1 MATRSAA
8 RSAALARGALLA
20 LAAAQAAP
28 AAAQGT
34 PEKVTVTAPRGAG
47 TVTGFAEQ
55 PLATSP
61 FQVDV
66 TTQEQM
72 KDEGIRRL
80 SDLARVDAA
89 VGDGYNAVG
98 YYDFLSVRGFVLD
111 NRFNY
116 RREGLPISAETAI
129 PLDNKARIEVLKG
142 INGFQ
147 AGVGSPGGLVNVAVK
162 RPTLLPSSEAFV
174 GWQQNGSVLG
184 SVDLSRR
191 LGEQQQVGLRLNA
204 AAERLDPAVNNADG
218 ERWLLALAGDW
229 RLGADTLLEAEI
241 ETSRRSQPSVPGFSV
256 LGSVVPAPSDPWINI
271 NDQDWSLPS
280 VFASTVGTLR
290 WRQNLSAGWQFVAL
304 AGSQQLKTDD
314 RIAFPFGCSAE
325 SAYDRFC
332 SDGTFDFYDFRSED
346 ETRRTNALDLSL
358 SGPWQTGPVQ
368 HALTLGVQFARV
380 KQRTQPQAFNY
391 VGTGN
396 VDGTATVP
404 PDPTAATPGTNR
416 DASSNELYLRDRM
429 AFDAR
434 NALWLGLRYTRQ
446 KTDTALTDGT
456 QATGI
461 EQSFFSPWLAFTHQL
476 DGGALLYASAGTGYE
491 SDVAPNTPIYSNR
504 GQALDALR
512 STQFELGI
520 KGTLPQGAGGWTLAL
535 FDIERP
541 VSADVGCADA
551 DGDGLIDDGS
561 CTRARDGDQRHRG
574 VELGIDAR
582 VGAFSLAGGAMAL
595 QARREG
601 SVDAAINGLRPTNV
615 PAYTA
620 KLQFGWEPESVPGLQ
635 LLAIGSYESSRI
647 VLPDN
652 SLAIPGWGRVDLGLR
667 YRQQMGG
674 RTLVWRLAVD
684 NLFDERAWRES
695 PFQFAHAW
703 LFPLA
708 ARTLS
713 ASVQVQL

>member
-1 MATRSAA
+1 MATQPKYPI
-8 RSAALARGALLA
+8 AALARGALLA
-20 LAAAQAAP
+20 LTVVPVAPASAQAEA
-28 AAAQGT
+28 
-34 PEKVTVTAPRGAG
+34 ERVTVTAPRSAG
-47 TVTGFAEQ
+47 TVTGFADQ

-66 TTQEQM
+66 TTQERM
-72 KDEGIRRL
+72 KDDGIRRL
-80 SDLARVDAA
+80 SDVARVDAA

-162 RPTLLPSSEAFV
+162 RPTLQPISELFV

-191 LGEQQQVGLRLNA
+191 LGEQQAFGLRLNA
-204 AAERLDPAVNNADG
+204 AAERIDPAVNRADG
-218 ERWLLALAGDW
+218 ERWLLAAAGDW
-229 RLGADTLLEAEI
+229 RLGPDTLLEAEI

-271 NDQDWSLPS
+271 NDQAWSLPS

-290 WRQNLSAGWQFVAL
+290 WRQNLAAGWQFVAL

-325 SAYDRFC
+325 NVYDRFC
-332 SDGTFDFYDFRSED
+332 SDGSFDFYDFRSED

-358 SGPWQTGPVQ
+358 SGPWRTGPVR
-368 HALTLGVQFARV
+368 HAITVGLQFARAR
-380 KQRTQPQAFNY
+380 QRTQPQAFNY

-396 VDGTATVP
+396 VEGTATVP
-404 PDPTAATPGTNR
+404 PDPTPSTPGTNR
-416 DASSNELYLRDRM
+416 DSSSNELYLRDRM
-429 AFDAR
+429 AFDER

-446 KTDTALTDGT
+446 QTDTVLTDGT
-456 QATGI
+456 QATRL
-461 EQSFFSPWLAFTHQL
+461 EQSFVSPWLAFTHAL
-476 DGGALLYASAGTGYE
+476 DGGTVLYASWGTGHE
-491 SDVAPNTPIYSNR
+491 SDVVPNTPIYGNR
-504 GQALDALR
+504 GQALDALQSR
-512 STQFELGI
+512 QIELGA
-520 KGTLPQGAGGWTLAL
+520 KGPLPQAGGSWTLAL

-541 VSADVGCADA
+541 VSADF
-551 DGDGLIDDGS
+551 GS
-561 CTRARDGDQRHRG
+561 CDAPDTCTRLRDGEQRHRG
-574 VELGIDAR
+574 VEAGIDAR
-582 VGAFSLAGGAMAL
+582 LGTFSLAGGAMAL

-601 SVDAAINGLRPTNV
+601 SADAAINGLRPTNV

-620 KLQFGWEPESVPGLQ
+620 KLQFGWEPEAVPGLQ
-635 LLAIGSYESSRI
+635 LLAIGTYESSRI

-652 SLAIPGWGRVDLGLR
+652 SLSIPGWGRVDLGLR
-667 YRQQMGG
+667 YRQPLGAS
-674 RTLVWRLAVD
+674 TLVWRLAVD

-703 LFPLA
+703 LFPLS

-713 ASVQVQL
+713 ASLQVQL